1 MLVLL
6 ELHFLLLTEWQV
18 VQGHPLNTNRT
29 NDNEDIMKPIDLIT
43 VLLLIPVI
51 PLAVVVHILIRQGK
65 FKPKAWPRAL
75 GIGGGV
81 YMFVSSMATS
91 ILLRPTSEFVD
102 YTITNLFWS
111 LAMGIV
117 LYFTAG
123 MLARRRENKK

>member
-1 MLVLL
+1 
-6 ELHFLLLTEWQV
+6 
-18 VQGHPLNTNRT
+18 
-29 NDNEDIMKPIDLIT
+29 MKPIDLIT